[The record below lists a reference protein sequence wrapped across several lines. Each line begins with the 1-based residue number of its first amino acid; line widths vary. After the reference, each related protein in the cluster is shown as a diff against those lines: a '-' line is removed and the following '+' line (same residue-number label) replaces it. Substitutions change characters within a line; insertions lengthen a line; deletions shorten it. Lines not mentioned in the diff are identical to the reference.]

1 MIFMGSKISAR
12 PSDSSTLPQSIVRP
26 SDGELFMS
34 MDLTQQLRAWYSGD
48 RSDEKRL
55 FDEIYPVLRGIAHRQ
70 LRANKAGALTL
81 QATELAHEG
90 FMRLFGQQATDW
102 QTRAQFFAL
111 AATIVRRVVI
121 DYLRE
126 RSALKRGANVEKVS
140 LAVLTDSDSP
150 ALADATEEWIALD
163 QVLAEL
169 EGFDAASAKV
179 VELRYFVGM
188 TVAEI
193 AQLQEISASTV
204 ERQWR
209 TARAW
214 LYQRMK
220 AQ

>member
-1 MIFMGSKISAR
+1 VIKASNNAHQGANM
-12 PSDSSTLPQSIVRP
+12 SI
-26 SDGELFMS
+26 
-34 MDLTQQLRAWYSGD
+34 DLTQQLRAWYQGD
-48 RSDEKRL
+48 RSGEKRL

-70 LRANKAGALTL
+70 LQAHKAGAMTL
-81 QATELAHEG
+81 QATEVAHEG
-90 FMRLFGQQATDW
+90 FMRLFGQQAIDW
-102 QTRAQFFAL
+102 QTRAQFFAI

-126 RSALKRGANVEKVS
+126 RSAQKRGAGVEKIS

-150 ALADATEEWIALD
+150 ALADNTEDWIRLD

-169 EGFDAASAKV
+169 EDFDPASAKI

-188 TVAEI
+188 TVPEI
-193 AQLQEISASTV
+193 AQLQEISVSSV

-214 LYQRMK
+214 LHQRM
-220 AQ
+220 QGND